1 MEVILWGWGVGGDET
16 RPPRVARER
25 DRGPWEKKNTPR
37 RAPRAPHPNPNPLL
51 PFSQGLR
58 TAICGVPDMGKVCT
72 EKHAPGFVAAAP
84 ALAAAGVDRV
94 LVVAPGDPVTVHAWA
109 ASVLGKG
116 GPTPVTAM
124 ADKAGDFARLLGVDA
139 PAGSPTPT
147 HRWSALVED
156 GILLRLH
163 VEESPASVTSTSGE
177 RMVATAGE
185 FFGK

>member
-1 MEVILWGWGVGGDET
+1 
-16 RPPRVARER
+16 
-25 DRGPWEKKNTPR
+25 
-37 RAPRAPHPNPNPLL
+37 
-51 PFSQGLR
+51 
-58 TAICGVPDMGKVCT
+58 MGKVCT

-94 LVVAPGDPVTVHAWA
+94 LVVAPGDPVTVQAWA
-109 ASVLGKG
+109 ASVLGKA